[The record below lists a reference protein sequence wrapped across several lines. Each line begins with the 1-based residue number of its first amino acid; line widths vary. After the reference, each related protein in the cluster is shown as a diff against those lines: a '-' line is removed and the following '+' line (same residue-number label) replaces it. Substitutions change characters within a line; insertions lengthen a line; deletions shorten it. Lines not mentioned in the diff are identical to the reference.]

1 MSDGPRGSRGSRGFD
16 VDADRLTAR
25 AGEFPG
31 LAERAGAIHRELS
44 EALTAVGPCWG
55 NDSVGRSFAA
65 AHVEP
70 ADATLGALGSL
81 PSRLG
86 AVGTR
91 FGDTAAAYRD
101 LDARGAQ
108 HLTAADDG

>member
-1 MSDGPRGSRGSRGFD
+1 MNGFDGFD
-16 VDADRLTAR
+16 VDADRLAAR
-25 AGEFPG
+25 AAEFPG

-44 EALTAVGPCWG
+44 DALATVGPCWG
-55 NDSVGRSFAA
+55 TDSVGQSFAA
-65 AHVEP
+65 AHVES

-86 AVGTR
+86 EVGTR
-91 FGDTAAAYRD
+91 FGDTGAAYRD
-101 LDARGAQ
+101 LDSRGAQ